1 MAVVHSTLAWNYLRQ
16 YFSLSVEQLYLSRI
30 RTDPVALLE
39 NFIEE
44 SLVGFIGKEI
54 RAGDCRYE
62 LDTFHVPILGLL
74 PKYDPHVRIHVCAA

>member
-1 MAVVHSTLAWNYLRQ
+1 MAVVHSTLAWNYLGQ

-54 RAGDCRYE
+54 QAGDCRYE
-62 LDTFHVPILGLL
+62 RDSSNVTI
-74 PKYDPHVRIHVCAA
+74 